1 LPGGAD
7 SEAEFVKLLGQA
19 GQRYRAIETV
29 DSAVKAKA
37 PVAAYTHSAIA
48 TLARVLA
55 GPQQLRYRVD
65 SSSKQGAF
73 YALEVIGNDIT
84 CSCKGFSYR
93 GACQHART
101 LKQVLVQQEDLPEG
115 FSKIEV

>member
-1 LPGGAD
+1 VVFNDLDWVPTNHWQ
-7 SEAEFVKLLGQA
+7 AED
-19 GQRYRAIETV
+19 RAFRI
-29 DSAVKAKA
+29 
-37 PVAAYTHSAIA
+37 
-48 TLARVLA
+48 
-55 GPQQLRYRVD
+55 GQQLRYRVD

-115 FSKIEV
+115 FSKIEA